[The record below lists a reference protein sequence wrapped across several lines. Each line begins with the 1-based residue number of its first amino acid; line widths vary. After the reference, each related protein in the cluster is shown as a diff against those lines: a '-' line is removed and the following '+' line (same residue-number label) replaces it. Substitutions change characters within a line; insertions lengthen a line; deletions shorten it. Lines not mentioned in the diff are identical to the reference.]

1 MASRGLSPRRPWQG
15 RRVVLGVTGGIAAY
29 KAIQLARD
37 LTLLG
42 AEVDTVLTR
51 SAGEFVRPLT
61 FEAVTG
67 RPCLTDLFS
76 AEGAALH
83 IRLGAEADLVAIAPA
98 TADFIARSAQGRADG
113 LLTTTLLATRA
124 PVLIFPAMNDRMW
137 AHPQTQANVR
147 HVSDALGYE
156 IHGPDVGPLAVGE
169 GEGPGRL
176 LDPSEILEHIG
187 RRLGTV
193 APFAGRRVLVTAGP
207 TREAVDPVRYIGNR
221 SSGRMGFA
229 VARAAWRR
237 GAEVVLV
244 TGPSHLPDPPGVEVI
259 RVETT
264 REMQH
269 TVLERVGEADLNV
282 FAAAVS
288 DFRPADPLDHKVKR
302 SRDGD
307 ALTVQLEAN
316 PDVAAG
322 SKDHR
327 RPGSITVGFALETED
342 LLENARAKMGRKV
355 FDLVVANPAS
365 DPDAGFEVDTNRVL
379 FVGPE
384 QEPEEL
390 PLLSKEEVAELI
402 LDRVA
407 PLMGEDERA

>member
-1 MASRGLSPRRPWQG
+1 M
-15 RRVVLGVTGGIAAY
+15 
-29 KAIQLARD
+29 
-37 LTLLG
+37 
-42 AEVDTVLTR
+42 
-51 SAGEFVRPLT
+51 
-61 FEAVTG
+61 
-67 RPCLTDLFS
+67 
-76 AEGAALH
+76 
-83 IRLGAEADLVAIAPA
+83 
-98 TADFIARSAQGRADG
+98 
-113 LLTTTLLATRA
+113 
-124 PVLIFPAMNDRMW
+124 
-137 AHPQTQANVR
+137 
-147 HVSDALGYE
+147 
-156 IHGPDVGPLAVGE
+156 
-169 GEGPGRL
+169 
-176 LDPSEILEHIG
+176 
-187 RRLGTV
+187 

-229 VARAAWRR
+229 IAQAAWRR
-237 GAEVVLV
+237 GAEVLLI
-244 TGPSHLPDPPGVEVI
+244 TGASPLPDPPGIETI

-264 REMQH
+264 RQMQH
-269 TVLERVGEADLNV
+269 AVLERVGEADLNV

-327 RPGSITVGFALETED
+327 RPGSVTVGFALETED
-342 LLENARAKMGRKV
+342 LLENARAKMGRKG

-365 DPDAGFEVDTNRVL
+365 EPDAGFEVDTNRVL
-379 FVGPE
+379 LVGPE
-384 QEPEEL
+384 QEPEAL
-390 PLLSKEEVAELI
+390 PLLSKDEVAELI